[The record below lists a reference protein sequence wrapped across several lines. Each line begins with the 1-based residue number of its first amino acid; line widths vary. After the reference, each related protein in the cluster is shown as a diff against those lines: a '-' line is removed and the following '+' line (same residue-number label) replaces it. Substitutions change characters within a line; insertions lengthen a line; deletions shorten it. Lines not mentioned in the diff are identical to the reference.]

1 MEKYIVNGMIN
12 SNEIVSK
19 KFKTDKKALNYINKL
34 CESYDIEVEEII
46 ENKYRKTFIVNNYTM
61 FNVDTL

>member
-19 KFKTDKKALNYINKL
+19 KFKTNKKALNYINKL
-34 CESYDIEVEEII
+34 CENYDIEVEEII
-46 ENKYRKTFIVNNYTM
+46 ENKYRKTFIVDNYTM